1 VSWAR
6 NALIKASL
14 ALVSLLTALLAA
26 ELTLAAI
33 GFPGKGLEIEL
44 GRGSDTRVYHAFEDR
59 HFVYDPDL
67 IWRPKPGSEVFNSQG
82 FRGPEVDPGED
93 KRCYRIFALG
103 DSNTLGWA
111 GEGGANWPGF
121 LGELLGRRERCR
133 VVVNAGVYGYSS
145 HQGLKRLGDILR
157 YHPDLVFLSFGSN
170 DAQPV
175 IVGDRATAPGK
186 GSLLGLVAGR
196 TRLGRLGLAAWRR
209 VTLRDSPMRPR
220 VTLEEYRD
228 NLLEMIRL
236 CRAQGTE
243 PVLLTRPYSGRLRSA
258 MPRWKSAAHR
268 YNEVALEVGRLS
280 RTQVVDVYSMF
291 KGLDEF
297 FADESHFTES
307 GHRLLARI
315 LTALVEELG
324 EDPAAGEQ
332 LANS

>member
-1 VSWAR
+1 VSRAR
-6 NALIKASL
+6 NAVIKASL
-14 ALVSLLTALLAA
+14 ASVSLLTALLAA

-44 GRGSDTRVYHAFEDR
+44 GRGSDTRLYHAFEDR

-67 IWRPKPGSEVFNSQG
+67 IWRPKAGSEVFNSQG
-82 FRGPEVDPGED
+82 FRGPEIDSGED
-93 KRCYRIFALG
+93 ERCYRIFALG

-111 GEGGANWPGF
+111 GAAGANWPGF
-121 LGELLGRRERCR
+121 LGELLGRRESCW

-145 HQGLKRLGDILR
+145 HQGLKHLRDVLR

-170 DAQPV
+170 DAHPV
-175 IVGDRATAPGK
+175 AVGDRAMAPERATV
-186 GSLLGLVAGR
+186 LGLVAGR
-196 TRLGRLGLAAWRR
+196 SRLGRLGLAAWRR
-209 VTLRDSPMRPR
+209 VRMRGSSMRPR

-258 MPRWKSAAHR
+258 MPKWKGSAHR
-268 YNEVALEVGRLS
+268 YNELALEVGQLS

-291 KGLDEF
+291 KGMDEF
-297 FADESHFTES
+297 FEDESHFTEA
-307 GHRLLARI
+307 GHRLLAKI
-315 LTALVEELG
+315 LTAVVGELG
-324 EDPAAGEQ
+324 EDPASGEQ
-332 LANS
+332 RAKS